1 MKISNVLNV
10 SFPLAALLLQ
20 FAGTV
25 IRWLLAGMLGRII
38 LSVFTQG
45 IVVAGTL
52 FWGGEI
58 AEWATGKM
66 LEFVKSSDFWA
77 RLTQS
82 FATFGDLPDNALQL
96 LGCIGTREVF
106 VALIAG
112 QISGIGVALICR
124 KLL

>member
-1 MKISNVLNV
+1 MSVPAVL
-10 SFPLAALLLQ
+10 LAAG
-20 FAGTV
+20 GTV
-25 IRWLLAGMLGRII
+25 LRWLLAGMLGRLV

-66 LEFVKSSDFWA
+66 LEFVQRSSFWD
-77 RLTQS
+77 RLRGA
-82 FATFGDLPDNALQL
+82 FAAFGDLPSTVLDLWGC
-96 LGCIGTREVF
+96 LGAREAF
-106 VALIAG
+106 VALVAG
-112 QISGIGVALICR
+112 QISGIGVALVCR

>member
-1 MKISNVLNV
+1 MPAI
-10 SFPLAALLLQ
+10 LLGFL
-20 FAGTV
+20 GTAF
-25 IRWLLAGMLGRII
+25 RWLLAGMAGRIL
-38 LSVFTQG
+38 LSFFTQG

-66 LEFVKSSDFWA
+66 LEFVRNTDFWT
-77 RLTQS
+77 RLTQA
-82 FATFGDLPDNALQL
+82 FASFGDFPEQALQL
-96 LGCIGTREVF
+96 LGCLGAREVF

>member
-1 MKISNVLNV
+1 MPAI
-10 SFPLAALLLQ
+10 LLS

-25 IRWLLAGMLGRII
+25 FRWLLAGMAGRII
-38 LSVFTQG
+38 LSFFTQG
-45 IVVAGTL
+45 IIVAGTL

-66 LEFVKSSDFWA
+66 LDFVRASDFWS
-77 RLTQS
+77 RLTQAFS
-82 FATFGDLPDNALQL
+82 AFGDLPDNVLQL
-96 LGCIGTREVF
+96 LGCVGFREVF
-106 VALIAG
+106 VALLAG